1 MTPAEGALAVAG
13 GTNSKEAAAAATP
26 DAGAADLD
34 FACTQSQ
41 DIHNVLSRAM
51 ITKELPTLTTLL
63 KGMPDLLSHVVSAFC
78 TVCHCRLLAAKYS
91 PPFVAVQLLHHGIS
105 RCQGGMSAIVV
116 QITVALL
123 LSIPLDKDL
132 VRVREIMRGF
142 SAEFSRACETAE
154 SPESNGN
161 AALPF
166 SGVALLPEDI
176 IAFVLDYVCTRRKSP
191 TLSGVDALQAT
202 LREVESD
209 LSSRPPPH
217 GYHPWKSISA
227 GIEEILKFS
236 GDSKNNYQ
244 TFASRPEEMCSEKGY
259 GAWRTAAHVRDDSSN
274 HRGLF
279 HALGMIVLSKVM
291 TNLPPVLMMQPWF

>member
-1 MTPAEGALAVAG
+1 M
-13 GTNSKEAAAAATP
+13 
-26 DAGAADLD
+26 
-34 FACTQSQ
+34 
-41 DIHNVLSRAM
+41 LSRAM

-78 TVCHCRLLAAKYS
+78 TVCRCRLLAANYS

-123 LSIPLDKDL
+123 LSILLDKDL

-142 SAEFSRACETAE
+142 SAQFSRACETAE

-176 IAFVLDYVCTRRKSP
+176 IAFVLDYVYTRRKSP
-191 TLSGVDALQAT
+191 TLSGVDSYRPPYAKWNQTSAAAPPRTAT
-202 LREVESD
+202 IRGSLSLRE
-209 LSSRPPPH
+209 
-217 GYHPWKSISA
+217 
-227 GIEEILKFS
+227 
-236 GDSKNNYQ
+236 
-244 TFASRPEEMCSEKGY
+244 
-259 GAWRTAAHVRDDSSN
+259 
-274 HRGLF
+274 
-279 HALGMIVLSKVM
+279 
-291 TNLPPVLMMQPWF
+291 